1 MSKIR
6 THKKRLIE
14 EMLKRND
21 VTCATVTHI
30 ANANQY
36 FCALEKE
43 GIVKSQWGMLGDSKV
58 KFRFI
63 CSDKVELVKKRYGIE
78 IVHKKSNYHSTTKK
92 QLFEA

>member
-1 MSKIR
+1 MKPYQTN

-21 VTCATVTHI
+21 VTCCTVTHI

-36 FCALEKE
+36 FCELEKE
-43 GIVKSQWGMLGDSKV
+43 GICASRWGLKGKARV

-63 CSDKVELVKKRYGIE
+63 PVDKIEKALKYIGIT
-78 IVHKKSNYHSTTKK
+78 STDNA
-92 QLFEA
+92 QG